1 MTNLDF
7 KSLRLW
13 RRSQH
18 QAFEELCYQL
28 RDPTPTDATLVKTGN
43 PDGGV
48 EWYVTLPDGTQ
59 RGWQAKFTFEIDK
72 LLRLM
77 EKSLKTV
84 VEKRPECVQLTFC
97 IPFDLPDAPGN
108 GQRKSARQ
116 KFEDRKQS
124 WRNQIPGA
132 NRISIELWPEGEIL
146 ERLVGRHNQ
155 RGLER
160 FWWGREVFA
169 PDWCRRKVEIAVKAA
184 GRRYSPELHVELPTA
199 FALDGLALSET
210 WRRRY
215 ETLRESVLSAARKV
229 ERSAGSGATNETQ
242 RLCHMLKSL
251 PERIP
256 ERIAPRER
264 GALRLLPDLSRECQC
279 AVDAAW
285 QHETDPG
292 EGNRGTDRQVGHG
305 WNYSRLGIRLKEL
318 DAALARFDEF
328 LRSPATRAA
337 ASGALL
343 VTGQAGQGK
352 THLFCDAA
360 RRAVDE
366 NRPAI
371 VIMGGRLSGRSV
383 LPEIAERLGLGRV
396 GSEEL
401 IGAMQAAAEASN
413 APFLLLIDALNEVAE
428 PAAWREELPALLAE
442 IADNP
447 WIALGVSIRSSYRDL
462 ALPDGGVPDVEELEH
477 SGFTERETEAIER
490 FFAAFDLGPP
500 QMPQLA
506 PEFTNPLFLK
516 LYCETVKEL
525 GPSYIG
531 DPHVTNVFQKYPKLK
546 AGQIAI
552 RLELD
557 LGQRLV
563 ENAVDAFVEELVR
576 EKQDSLAR
584 DRSAEIVDGFAP
596 WLHSWPN
603 TLLGQ
608 LLNEG
613 VLAADRRN
621 GEVVRFT
628 YQRLADYRVASVLLA
643 PFGRVERLRQAL
655 EPGGSLQVR
664 EAPAGWIEALS
675 VLVPERFGVEL
686 LDARRWYFKPD
697 AQARFDRA
705 FVQSVTARR
714 PSAVTK
720 RSRKLLRTVE
730 RRSGLSAQ
738 VLEAL
743 LTVAPSPEHPLN
755 ADFLHDILKR
765 RPMPERDVAWSI
777 PTYSAFDDPSV
788 LGGTLDRLI
797 RWAARGPYPDCAT
810 EMIELAAL
818 PLVWTFTSPNRRM
831 RDYVTKALVRLLS
844 GSMAALPPLIRR
856 FDGVD
861 DPYVI
866 ERLAVV
872 SHGAVLCGG
881 ASGPEAAAAAAEE
894 IRRIVF
900 TEAQTPNIVTR
911 DAVRGVCEW
920 CLRHGLIDDRTYE
933 EASPPYG
940 SAPPEK
946 PRSTAEELKRLYG
959 GRTCPGEE
967 IERPY
972 FDLFYSIF
980 QSGDFG
986 RYVIEPMIR
995 YFSDTS
1001 LSSKRPR
1008 NDATETYDPAA
1019 RCRTEEIRCWV
1030 FERVLSLGWTP
1041 AAFAAFDCSLPK
1053 RGRSPHKAERFGK
1066 KYQWIA
1072 LRELLAR
1079 LADNFHMTDHM
1090 KDSFGDRPPTYAGPW
1105 EFFGRDI
1112 DPTLPPP
1119 CRERDEHG
1127 GIKLEPTFAPD
1138 RKTWWVPLGP
1148 NYDLISAPADSS
1160 WVTRPDALPE
1170 LEQLV
1175 RRTDENGVHWVVLR
1189 ADWTWNEPP
1198 SRQSAVRRQMWI
1210 DMHSWLVRTE
1220 DRKALVACLDRSPR
1234 MHRRGLE
1241 GRKHIEAAYLGEIPW
1256 AAAANKDLSGRISR
1270 IEVHPTWEEYRWESA
1285 HLDCSIRESVFADI
1299 PSPTLF
1305 KTGDLVWTS
1314 GIREWHKPDGTSV
1327 AQYRMISEPDIDGRS
1342 ALLVREDWLQQVLQ
1356 KTGHSVVFEWIG
1368 QKQFM
1373 SGSAMWTKFGWMEM
1387 KATASLADEGW
1398 QFGKPKTT
1406 IGRLPNDSQST

>member
-13 RRSQH
+13 RGLQY

-59 RGWQAKFTFEIDK
+59 RGWQAKFAFEIDT

-84 VEKRPECVQLTFC
+84 AEKRPECVQLTFC

-124 WRNQIPGA
+124 WRNLIPGA
-132 NRISIELWPEGEIL
+132 DRISIELWSGGEIL
-146 ERLVGRHNQ
+146 ERLVLHRNQ
-155 RGLER
+155 RGLVR
-160 FWWGREVFA
+160 FWWGKEVFA
-169 PDWCRRKVEIAVKAA
+169 PDWCRQRVKAAVKAA
-184 GRRYSPELHVELPTA
+184 GGRYSPKLHVELPTA

-229 ERSAGSGATNETQ
+229 ECSAGSGATNETQ
-242 RLCHMLKSL
+242 QLCHVLKSL

-264 GALRLLPDLSRECQC
+264 GALKLLPDLTRECHC

-285 QHETDPG
+285 QHETDPD

-305 WNYSRLGIRLKEL
+305 WNYSGLRIRLREL
-318 DAALARFDEF
+318 NAALARFDEF

-360 RRAVDE
+360 RRAAGAKQ
-366 NRPAI
+366 PAI
-371 VIMGGRLSGRSV
+371 LMLGGPLSGRSV
-383 LPEIAERLGLGRV
+383 LPEIAERLGLGPI

-428 PAAWREELPALLAE
+428 PAAWREELPALLAA

-462 ALPDGGVPDVEELEH
+462 ALPDGGIPDVEELEH

-500 QMPQLA
+500 WMPQLA

-525 GPSYIG
+525 GPSYI
-531 DPHVTNVFQKYPKLK
+531 DLHVTNVFQEYLKLK
-546 AGQIAI
+546 AKRIAD
-552 RLELD
+552 RLKLD
-557 LGQRLV
+557 HGQRLV
-563 ENAVDAFVEELVR
+563 EKAVDAFVEELVR

-584 DRSAEIVDGFAP
+584 DRSAEIVNGFAP
-596 WLHSWPN
+596 WRDSWPN

-628 YQRLADYRVASVLLA
+628 YQRLADYRVASVLLT
-643 PFGRVERLRQAL
+643 PLDRDVERLRQAL

-664 EAPAGWIEALS
+664 EVPAGWIEALS
-675 VLVPERFGVEL
+675 VLVSERFGVEL

-697 AQARFDRA
+697 AQAWFDRA

-714 PSAVTK
+714 PSAITG
-720 RSRKLLRTVE
+720 RSRELLQTVE

-881 ASGPEAAAAAAEE
+881 ASDSEAAAAAAEE

-946 PRSTAEELKRLYG
+946 PRSTAEELKSLYG

-967 IERPY
+967 IEWPY
-972 FDLFYSIF
+972 FHLFRSIF

-986 RYVIEPMIR
+986 RYVIEAKVR
-995 YFSDTS
+995 RFSANP
-1001 LSSKRPR
+1001 LSSKRQR
-1008 NDATETYDPAA
+1008 DARTKTHDPGLKGRA
-1019 RCRTEEIRCWV
+1019 EESRRWI

-1041 AAFAAFDCSLPK
+1041 AAFGAFDRYLPK
-1053 RGRSPHKAERFGK
+1053 RGRSAHKIERFGK

-1072 LRELLAR
+1072 LRERLAR
-1079 LADNFHMTDHM
+1079 LADNFHMTDYM
-1090 KDSFGDRPPTYAGPW
+1090 TDSFGDRPPTYAGPW

-1119 CRERDEHG
+1119 RRERDER
-1127 GIKLEPTFAPD
+1127 EDFEPAPTFPPD
-1138 RKTWWVPLGP
+1138 CKTWWIPPGP
-1148 NYDLISAPADSS
+1148 KFGRNDRPVDRDWA
-1160 WVTRPDALPE
+1160 TRPGGLPE
-1170 LEQLV
+1170 FEPLV
-1175 RRTDENGVHWVVLR
+1175 RREDDDGVRWVALR
-1189 ADWTWNEPP
+1189 AYWTWEDMNF
-1198 SRQSAVRRQMWI
+1198 RQSGFRGDMWSQI
-1210 DMHSWLVRTE
+1210 YSWLVRSD
-1220 DRKALVACLDRSPR
+1220 DREALVADLVRRPR
-1234 MHRRGLE
+1234 TEPRG
-1241 GRKHIEAAYLGEIPW
+1241 IEHVDAAYLGELPW
-1256 AAAANKDLSGRISR
+1256 AAAAREESCGPMAETQVR
-1270 IEVHPTWEEYRWESA
+1270 PTWEEYLWEGNV
-1285 HLDCSIRESVFADI
+1285 LDCSIEEGVDVDI
-1299 PSPTLF
+1299 PDAFLFETGNLAWSPGT
-1305 KTGDLVWTS
+1305 
-1314 GIREWHKPDGTSV
+1314 REWRSPDGIV
-1327 AQYRMISEPDIDGRS
+1327 AAQSRIMYDKDGGSCS
-1342 ALLVREDWLQQVLQ
+1342 ALLFREDWLKRTIG
-1356 KTGHSVVFEWIG
+1356 KTGHSVVFGWIG
-1368 QKQFM
+1368 EKM
-1373 SGSAMWTKFGWMEM
+1373 LGSGSDAAMLPELGWTEIR
-1387 KATASLADEGW
+1387 AAASLADEGW

-1406 IGRLPNDSQST
+1406 IGRLPNDSQPT